1 MVVDVKV
8 TSLFT
13 KGLPG
18 ETVKL
23 VDSGIGPMLRP
34 TFNQSTLTEFNR
46 YPSVPISI
54 PARVHW
60 VLAGSPH
67 AAKSPLQS

>member
-8 TSLFT
+8 TGLFT
-13 KGLPG
+13 KGLLG
-18 ETVKL
+18 ESVKL

-46 YPSVPISI
+46 
-54 PARVHW
+54 
-60 VLAGSPH
+60 
-67 AAKSPLQS
+67 